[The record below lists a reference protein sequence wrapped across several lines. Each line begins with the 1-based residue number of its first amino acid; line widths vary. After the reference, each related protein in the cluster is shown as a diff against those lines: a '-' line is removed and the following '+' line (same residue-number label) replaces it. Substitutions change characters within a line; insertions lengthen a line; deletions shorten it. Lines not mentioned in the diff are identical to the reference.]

1 VNAPEFS
8 RPVRAHEVGG
18 VPRHVA
24 IAAEPAE
31 CAALAQR
38 FGWLA
43 LDQLTGDFT
52 LRSEAAGIRVTGTV
66 QGHGSHACVISAV
79 PVAFAATESVSLLLA
94 PAAVAGEEVELGSED
109 LDVEPL
115 TGDVIDLGEIA
126 AQALAL
132 GVDPFPR
139 APDAVPPAGVISE
152 EAARQAASP
161 FAVLKRD

>member
-1 VNAPEFS
+1 VSAPEFS
-8 RPVRAHEVGG
+8 RPLRAHEVGG
-18 VPRHVA
+18 TARNVS
-24 IAAEPAE
+24 IESQPAE

-43 LDQLTGDFT
+43 LDELTGSFVV
-52 LRSEAAGIRVTGTV
+52 RAEAAGIRVTGTV

-94 PAAVAGEEVELGSED
+94 PAAVAGEEVELGSDD

-132 GVDPFPR
+132 GVEPFPR

-152 EAARQAASP
+152 EAARLAASP

>member
-1 VNAPEFS
+1 MSAPEFS

-31 CAALAQR
+31 CAALAAR

-43 LDQLTGDFT
+43 LDRLTGDFT

-66 QGHGSHACVISAV
+66 QGSGNHACVISGA
-79 PVAFAATESVSLLLA
+79 PLAFQATETVSLLLA
-94 PAAVAGEEVELGSED
+94 AADVAGDDVELGSED

-132 GVDPFPR
+132 GVEPFPR

-152 EAARQAASP
+152 EAARLAASP

>member
-1 VNAPEFS
+1 
-8 RPVRAHEVGG
+8 VGG

-43 LDQLTGDFT
+43 LDRLTGDFQ
-52 LRSEAAGIRVTGTV
+52 LRSEAAGIRVSGQV
-66 QGHGSHACVISAV
+66 QGNGSHACVISGV
-79 PVAFAATESVSLLLA
+79 PLAFQATETVSLLLA
-94 PAAVAGEEVELGSED
+94 ATDVAGDDVELGSED

-115 TGDVIDLGEIA
+115 AGDVIDLGEIA

-132 GVDPFPR
+132 GVEPFPR

-152 EAARQAASP
+152 EAARIAASP